1 METNGNYLRTG
12 YIYVGHWG
20 HIMGSFSVWHWVIV
34 VVPIAIIIY
43 ALVRSRSP
51 KAAVATADGGTGT
64 GYVEPR
70 GIGGWLILIVIGQ
83 IVGILRL
90 LKAIVD
96 DLDVYKQ
103 LPERLHWVVTFELV
117 LNATFLAF
125 VVYVTTIMFRELRSF
140 PKLWIGQAVAAI
152 LLPLI
157 DAFVVLS
164 ATNVAAGPVL
174 IQLGQVVPMAIAAG
188 IWTWY
193 MLVSKR
199 VRNTF
204 VK

>member
-1 METNGNYLRTG
+1 
-12 YIYVGHWG
+12 
-20 HIMGSFSVWHWVIV
+20 MGSFSVWHWVIV
-34 VVPIAIIIY
+34 LVPIAIVIY
-43 ALVRSRSP
+43 AVVRSRRP

-70 GIGGWLILIVIGQ
+70 GLGGWLILIVIGQ
-83 IVGILRL
+83 IVGALRV
-90 LKAIVD
+90 LKAIID
-96 DLDVYKQ
+96 DLDVYNQ
-103 LPERLHWVVTFELV
+103 LPKNLHWVVTFELV
-117 LNATFLAF
+117 LNAAFLAF

-140 PKLWIGQAVAAI
+140 PRLWIAQAVAAI

-157 DAFVVLS
+157 DAFVVVS
-164 ATNVAAGPVL
+164 ATSVPAGPVL
-174 IQLGQVVPMAIAAG
+174 TQLGQVIPMAIAAG

-204 VK
+204 IK

>member
-1 METNGNYLRTG
+1 MYSNESSGET
-12 YIYVGHWG
+12 
-20 HIMGSFSVWHWVIV
+20 MGSFSVWHWVIV
-34 VVPIAIIIY
+34 LVPIAIVIY
-43 ALVRSRSP
+43 AVVRSRRP

-70 GIGGWLILIVIGQ
+70 GLGGWLILIVIGQ
-83 IVGILRL
+83 IVGALRV
-90 LKAIVD
+90 LKAIID
-96 DLDVYKQ
+96 DLDVYNQ
-103 LPERLHWVVTFELV
+103 LPKNLHWVVTFELV
-117 LNATFLAF
+117 LNAAFLAF

-140 PKLWIGQAVAAI
+140 PRLWIAQAVAAI

-157 DAFVVLS
+157 DAFVVVS
-164 ATNVAAGPVL
+164 ATSVPAGPVL
-174 IQLGQVVPMAIAAG
+174 TQLGQVIPMAIAAG

-204 VK
+204 IK